1 MTWTYQSAQKRINSL
16 FKNNFY
22 MTDTDTLNNTVSEP
36 YPKKPPECRNVCCL
50 VTFLVIIFVT
60 ICLAIITLADG
71 F

>member
-1 MTWTYQSAQKRINSL
+1 
-16 FKNNFY
+16 